1 MTVSVESD
9 RILEAA
15 AWQARLAEVP
25 GTGQKEFEVWLAQ
38 DSRNAEAW
46 KRVQAPW
53 KCLGEHATSPGLIQ
67 RRQAALAHAHNAGQ
81 AHWTP
86 LRRFR
91 LPTRLA
97 AAAVV
102 FVVAMASLLIW
113 QQQRFDTYRTRAGE
127 RRVVTLADGSQIA
140 LDSQSEV
147 RVRFSAQARQL
158 ALVSGQARFDVA
170 HDVERPFSVA
180 AHGHKVIATGTVFN
194 VDLLGPDLLVTLI
207 EGHVVVLPQDA
218 VTRPFESASTV
229 PSSEHSSLPVP
240 AAGGT
245 IDPAS
250 MDRIALDAGQ
260 QLVISSR
267 ASPSVTRVN
276 VDHAT
281 AWESG
286 QLIFEDEPLSTVIA
300 RVSRY
305 GERPIL
311 IDDERISS
319 LRISGVFHEGDV
331 DGFLSTLVSY
341 LPVRAQQGRDG
352 SVRLRSSERER
363 GM

>member
-1 MTVSVESD
+1 MTVSVELD

-25 GTGQKEFEVWLAQ
+25 GTCQREFEVWLAQ
-38 DSRNAEAW
+38 DPRNAEAW
-46 KRVQAPW
+46 KRVRAPW

-102 FVVAMASLLIW
+102 FVAIAVASLFVW
-113 QQQRFDTYRTRAGE
+113 QAQRFDTYRTRAGE

-147 RVRFSAQARQL
+147 RVRYSAQAREL
-158 ALVSGQARFDVA
+158 ALVSGQARFDVT
-170 HDVERPFSVA
+170 HDVERPFSVTA
-180 AHGHKVIATGTVFN
+180 RGHKVIATGTAFN

-207 EGHVVVLPQDA
+207 EGHVVV
-218 VTRPFESASTV
+218 
-229 PSSEHSSLPVP
+229 
-240 AAGGT
+240 AGGA
-245 IDPAS
+245 IDPGS

-286 QLIFEDEPLSTVIA
+286 QLVFEDEPLSTVIA

-311 IDDERISS
+311 IEDERISS

-331 DGFLSTLVSY
+331 DGFVSTLISY

-352 SVRLRSSERER
+352 SVRLRSTERER